1 MSGTNELVCFYH
13 QYGAET
19 EEEQITVKNT
29 SQVPVS
35 GKCPTCEG
43 QELWGDLIKKKR
55 GCYSH
60 VQDLLSSL
68 EEEDEEDE

>member
-1 MSGTNELVCFYH
+1 MFLPSIWSRDRR
-13 QYGAET
+13 GADYC
-19 EEEQITVKNT
+19 KNT
-29 SQVPVS
+29 FQVPVS

-43 QELWGDLIKKKR
+43 QELWGDLIKKKI